1 MDSFET
7 PDLPDEIEYQFKG
20 NQVLNKANENRNKAS
35 TLAFI
40 QGDIQPESSENQLTD
55 SIQLIDDKDEA
66 QLEEIKKTEP

>member
-1 MDSFET
+1 M
-7 PDLPDEIEYQFKG
+7 
-20 NQVLNKANENRNKAS
+20 LNKADQNRNKAS